1 MTSTDQPN
9 GTTGTVDYLGY
20 QTWYRVTGSLDPDP
34 DSDKAPVV
42 IVHGG
47 PGMAHNYCLAMADLA
62 ADGRAVI
69 HYDQLG
75 CGNSTHLPDRGADF
89 WTVELFVRELRNL
102 VDALGVGNRFH
113 LLGQSW
119 GGMLSPEF
127 MVADG
132 NGVLSL
138 TICDSPASMPLWL
151 DAAATLRAELPA
163 DVQKTLQH
171 HEDDGTTDSTS
182 YKEAV
187 EVFNAKHVCRI
198 QPLPQDVKDS
208 FDQADA
214 DPTVYHTMNGPSE
227 FHVIGTLKEWS
238 IVDRLGHITAPT
250 LVVAGHYDEAMPAVW
265 QPFLDGIQGSRS
277 HVFPDSSHMPH
288 IEEPEDFTAVVGS
301 FLREHDTQHQEN

>member
-1 MTSTDQPN
+1 MSSTDQPN
-9 GTTGTVDYLGY
+9 VTAGTVDYLGY
-20 QTWYRVTGSLDPDP
+20 QTWYRVTGNLDPGADE
-34 DSDKAPVV
+34 APVV

-62 ADGRAVI
+62 GDRRAVI

-75 CGNSTHLPDRGADF
+75 CGNSTHLPDRGAEF

-102 VDALGVGNRFH
+102 VDVLGVGNRFH

-132 NGVLSL
+132 RGVLSL
-138 TICDSPASMPLWL
+138 TICDSPASMRLWL
-151 DAAATLRAELPA
+151 DAAAALRAGLPEV
-163 DVQKTLQH
+163 VQETLQQ
-171 HEDDGTTDSTS
+171 HEDAGTTDSAA
-182 YKEAV
+182 YREAV
-187 EVFNAKHVCRI
+187 DVFYAKHVCRV
-198 QPLPQDVKDS
+198 QPLPQDVQDS

-238 IVDRLGHITAPT
+238 IVDRLEQITVPT
-250 LVVAGHYDEAMPAVW
+250 LVVAGSHDEAMPTVW
-265 QPFLDGIQGSRS
+265 RPFLDRIPGAHS

-288 IEEPEDFTAVVGS
+288 IEEREDFTAVVGS
-301 FLREHDTQHQEN
+301 FLRAHDTRPQEK

>member
-1 MTSTDQPN
+1 MSSTRSPN
-9 GTTGTVDYLGY
+9 GTTGTVDYLGH
-20 QTWYRVTGSLDPDP
+20 QTWYRVTGDLDPEA
-34 DSDKAPVV
+34 DKAPVV

-62 ADGRAVI
+62 LDGRAVI

-75 CGNSTHLPDRGADF
+75 CGNSTHLPDQSADF
-89 WTVELFVRELRNL
+89 WTVELFVHELRNL
-102 VDALGVGNRFH
+102 VDALGVGKRFH

-132 NGVLSL
+132 KGVLSL

-151 DAAATLRAELPA
+151 DAAATLRARLPE
-163 DVQKTLQH
+163 DVQEILQQ
-171 HEDDGTTDSTS
+171 HEDAGTTDSAA

-187 EVFNAKHVCRI
+187 DVFYARHVCRV
-198 QPLPQDVKDS
+198 QPVPQDVQDS

-227 FHVIGTLKEWS
+227 FHVIGTLKDWS
-238 IVDRLGHITAPT
+238 IIDRLDQITAPT
-250 LVVAGHYDEAMPAVW
+250 LVVAGGHDEAMPMVW
-265 QPFLDGIQGSRS
+265 QPFLDRVPGARA

-288 IEEPEDFTAVVGS
+288 IEEREDFTAVVGS
-301 FLREHDTQHQEN
+301 FLTEHDTPHQES

>member
-1 MTSTDQPN
+1 MSSTDQPH

-20 QTWYRVTGSLDPDP
+20 QTWYRVTGNLDPGA
-34 DSDKAPVV
+34 DKAPVV

-62 ADGRAVI
+62 GDGRAVI

-75 CGNSTHLPDRGADF
+75 CGNSTHLPDRGAEF
-89 WTVELFVRELRNL
+89 WTVQLFVRELRNL
-102 VDALGVGNRFH
+102 VDALGVGTRFH

-132 NGVLSL
+132 KGVLSL

-151 DAAATLRAELPA
+151 DAAATLRAELPE
-163 DVQKTLQH
+163 DVQEALQQ
-171 HEDDGTTDSTS
+171 HEDAGTTDSAG
-182 YKEAV
+182 YQEAV
-187 EVFNAKHVCRI
+187 DVFYAKHVCRV
-198 QPLPQDVKDS
+198 QPLPQDVQDS

-214 DPTVYHTMNGPSE
+214 DPTVYYTMNGPSE

-238 IVDRLGHITAPT
+238 IVDRLEQITIPT
-250 LVVAGHYDEAMPAVW
+250 LVVAGSHDEAMPMVW
-265 QPFLDGIQGSRS
+265 RPFLDRIPGAHS

-288 IEEPEDFTAVVGS
+288 IEEREDFTAVVGS
-301 FLREHDTQHQEN
+301 FLREHDTPHQEK